1 MKKRFLK
8 EMMYLLAAVLW
19 MPAYAVTPA
28 PKNIFSVSDDGK
40 MVEISQTIITGLYQ
54 WEKAKEQAPS
64 GWRLLTSDEWTYLLV
79 TRDDA
84 NHYNIGM
91 NNLGQIE
98 LTSGSGNYRHGLI
111 ILPDGWIQP
120 EGTAFNCVHDGITFE
135 TNSYSYEQW
144 EKMKAAGAVF
154 LPADGY
160 GMNGEDLLDE
170 DKQKVRKSDPDSIHE
185 PGVHGAYWASDGL
198 PSDTASAYRMY
209 YDGENGLHI
218 HDMAYQKHYA
228 YYSVLLVKDVDFKL
242 LDELDETTAMTTRL
256 NAARGK
262 TSVMVHRT
270 LYKDGY
276 FNTLCLPFNVPD
288 IEDSPLA
295 GAEVFTFD
303 GGRVSGLETYDEQ
316 LSLEV
321 SPLVGKTLTRG
332 VPYLLR
338 WQNNGEV
345 MTMLRFDGVTNW
357 AEANSMEEATSNDP
371 GNENIKYHG
380 LYPRRHIPSYLTGE
394 EPHYNFFVDVENSL
408 YWPDDQQYPDS
419 KMKGFRAYF
428 YLQGGG
434 PNGQADPVHVA
445 ARYSNMPSSW
455 RIRTTATDLENVQK
469 DHVPCT
475 KVIKNGVLVIRH
487 SGKEY
492 NILGEIIK

>member
-1 MKKRFLK
+1 MKKRILNV
-8 EMMYLLAAVLW
+8 MMYLLAAILCL
-19 MPAYAVTPA
+19 PAYAVTPA

-54 WEKAKEQAPS
+54 WEKANAKAES
-64 GWRLLTSDEWTYLLV
+64 DGYRLLTSDEWTYLLV
-79 TRDDA
+79 TRDDED
-84 NHYNIGM
+84 HYNTGM

-98 LTSGSGNYRHGLI
+98 LTSGSGVYKHGLI

-120 EGTAFNCVHDGITFE
+120 EGTAFNCVHTGITFG

-160 GMNGEDLLDE
+160 GMNGSANNNYSNGQIKD
-170 DKQKVRKSDPDSIHE
+170 DPDNVYES
-185 PGVHGAYWASDGL
+185 GVHGAYWASDKY
-198 PSDTASAYRMY
+198 SYDTESAYRMY
-209 YDGENGLHI
+209 YDGENGLQI

-228 YYSVLLVKDVDFKL
+228 YYSVLLVKDVNIKL
-242 LDELDETTAMTTRL
+242 LDELDETPAMTTRL
-256 NAARGK
+256 NAARDDA
-262 TSVMVHRT
+262 SVMVHRT

-295 GAEVFTFD
+295 GAQVFTFD
-303 GGRVSGLETYDEQ
+303 GGTVTGSQGNEQ
-316 LSLEV
+316 LNLEV
-321 SPLVGKTLTRG
+321 SPLGGRTLTRG

-357 AEANSMEEATSNDP
+357 APENSMEEATSNDP

-394 EPHYNFFVDVENSL
+394 ESHYNFFVDVENSL
-408 YWPDDQQYPDS
+408 YWPDDTLYPNS

-434 PNGQADPVHVA
+434 PDGQADPVHVA
-445 ARYSNMPSSW
+445 ARYRNMPSSW
-455 RIRTTATDLENVQK
+455 RIRSTATDLENVQG
-469 DHVPCT
+469 DDVPCT

>member
-1 MKKRFLK
+1 MKKRILNV
-8 EMMYLLAAVLW
+8 MMYLLAAILCL
-19 MPAYAVTPA
+19 PAYAATEV

-54 WEKAKEQAPS
+54 WEKAKEQAPN

-79 TRDDA
+79 TRDDED
-84 NHYNIGM
+84 HYNTGM
-91 NNLGQIE
+91 NNLGRIKATQDAE
-98 LTSGSGNYRHGLI
+98 NYTNGLI

-120 EGTAFNCVHDGITFE
+120 EGTTFSCVHTGITFDKDS
-135 TNSYSYEQW
+135 NSYSYDQW
-144 EKMKAAGAVF
+144 ELMKAAGAVF

-160 GMNGEDLLDE
+160 GYNGTVGNDQSQAVTKDT
-170 DKQKVRKSDPDSIHE
+170 PDHIME
-185 PGVHGAYWASDGL
+185 AGTHGAYWAADAHSTTNAHAMRFDG
-198 PSDTASAYRMY
+198 AY
-209 YDGENGLHI
+209 GLQI
-218 HDMAYQKHYA
+218 HDYTNQSHYA
-228 YYSVLLVKDVDFKL
+228 YYSVLLVKDVNIKL
-242 LDELDETTAMTTRL
+242 LDELDETPAMTTRL
-256 NAARGK
+256 NAARDDA
-262 TSVMVHRT
+262 SVMVHRT

-276 FNTLCLPFNVPD
+276 FNTICLPFNVPD

-303 GGRVSGLETYDEQ
+303 GGTVTGSQGNEQ
-316 LSLEV
+316 LNLEV
-321 SPLVGKTLTRG
+321 SPLGGRTLTRG

-357 AEANSMEEATSNDP
+357 APENSMEEATSNDP

-394 EPHYNFFVDVENSL
+394 ESHYNFFVDVENSL
-408 YWPDDQQYPDS
+408 YWPDDQLYPNS

-434 PNGQADPVHVA
+434 PDGHADPVHVA
-445 ARYSNMPSSW
+445 ARYRNMPSSW
-455 RIRTTATDLENVQK
+455 RIRSTATDLENVQG
-469 DHVPCT
+469 DDVPCT
-475 KVIKNGVLVIRH
+475 KVIENGVLVIRH
-487 SGKEY
+487 GGKEY
-492 NILGEIIK
+492 NILGEMIK

>member
-8 EMMYLLAAVLW
+8 EMMYVLAAVLCL
-19 MPAYAVTPA
+19 PAYAVTPA
-28 PKNIFSVSDDGK
+28 PKNIFSVSEDGK

-54 WEKAKEQAPS
+54 WEAANTKAES
-64 GWRLLTSDEWTYLLV
+64 DGYRLLTSAEWTYLLV
-79 TRDDA
+79 TRDNED
-84 NHYNIGM
+84 HYNTGM
-91 NNLGQIE
+91 NNLGRIKA
-98 LTSGSGNYRHGLI
+98 TSEAENYTNGLI

-120 EGTAFNCVHDGITFE
+120 EGTTFSCVHTGIAFDKDS
-135 TNSYSYEQW
+135 NSYSYDQW
-144 EKMKAAGAVF
+144 ELMKAAGAVF

-160 GMNGEDLLDE
+160 GYNGIAGNEESKKETKDN
-170 DKQKVRKSDPDSIHE
+170 PDNIE
-185 PGVHGAYWASDGL
+185 QAGIHGAYWALDAHN
-198 PSDTASAYRMY
+198 TTNAHAMRF
-209 YDGENGLHI
+209 DGENGLQI
-218 HDMAYQKHYA
+218 HDYTNQSHYA
-228 YYSVLLVKDVDFKL
+228 YYSVLLVKDVNIKL

-256 NAARGK
+256 NAARDDA
-262 TSVMVHRT
+262 SVMVHRT

-303 GGRVSGLETYDEQ
+303 GGTVTGHETYDEQ

-321 SPLVGKTLTRG
+321 SPLVGRTLTRG

-338 WQNNGEV
+338 WPDNGEV

-380 LYPRRHIPSYLTGE
+380 LYPRRHIPSYMTGE

-408 YWPDDQQYPDS
+408 YWPDDQLYPDS

-434 PNGQADPVHVA
+434 PEQSDPHNAA
-445 ARYSNMPSSW
+445 ARYRNMPSSW
-455 RIRTTATDLENVQK
+455 RIRSTATDLENVQG
-469 DHVPCT
+469 DDVPCT

-492 NILGEIIK
+492 NILGEMIK